1 MIWDASDA
9 NPMHRRLPAEVVS
22 RRRAE
27 KKPKAPEATT
37 DEVVVD
43 LKTAITLKP
52 EARTKWLSKACAM
65 VEQGKAKPTDLYDI
79 VTNRKFSG
87 GLPDRVGRKLA
98 SIIRDSFSIFSDKQQ
113 RYLNSTESPVP
124 MHLAAQEDEEA
135 AEEEAPR
142 RPKRAP
148 REEAPATATIP
159 EITLKE
165 SDNKAASRK
174 EKPPPPGPVVEA
186 PRPPPAE
193 NREDE
198 ARRRKLEEEAD
209 NILGALVPG
218 LADAAP
224 PIFSKADANRGR
236 SVSGGRSIGSRS
248 ISSRTARRRAREQ
261 KTRKGRDRDGSW
273 RSGGSGLSGSR
284 ALLLNRNYTE
294 DPQSMVHC
302 GPAAHAAECSDF
314 RQYDL
319 SASCRQLT
327 SSNLYSGDG
336 TVTALFFAK
345 AGAGGA
351 GTGKVALEV
360 PSPETL
366 SVGRRRGFQWSEGW
380 SEDIVTW
387 CFGPVQCLRWEFA
400 LDFCA
405 SEQVLYLWSD
415 PPNGV
420 SKYIGWTTDELY
432 VLGDMRW
439 EKTIFKKENPDGT
452 LALRP
457 CKNYIRNLD
466 NVDRELVRRY
476 PYGGRPPELS
486 GITLGQLRR
495 LYAAHKDWMEEP
507 KWNEFARQMQRPTM
521 YDIVPAIIKPATK
534 HTQGSYVEL
543 FTQKAVD
550 VFVSHWWGGE
560 FVEFVAS
567 LASSAAQLL
576 RDDVGGLYSQRC
588 RSFGGQSG
596 ASSQQQQDA
605 AESMVFWICS
615 FANAQWTV
623 NLGNSLE
630 ESPFEVALASKTC
643 KAVVMVMD
651 ELAMPLTRI
660 WCIYEVLRTGVLRH
674 PFYVAT
680 QHGVLVGE
688 RVRESPRLAASLL
701 SLAERLSDLRPQHAA
716 ASNLQDRDTIISEV
730 SNAVGV
736 EQFALAVQASL
747 FEVLRKAGYALY
759 SRNWRL
765 NFKLLQLHRE
775 AVREVYWL
783 QPGTNPN
790 SNRRERRRPATD
802 SSPQRTVLH
811 RAAQEGDMEIL
822 QQESV
827 EDKVRSEKATAA
839 FQELQVMMRNGAS
852 YQEREQKK
860 DEVRGLKDEV
870 MDREDELGQK
880 ALHLAARYCRD
891 LEALQLV
898 VQHWPSHAK
907 HRDKFGRLPL
917 HRAAESG
924 CAETLA
930 ALLPLY
936 AGGALVQELDKQQ
949 HSCLDLAVLSGSTE
963 AVNFLL
969 QKRAILEH
977 GNKRTPLHLAA
988 QWNHVGPLQDLAA
1001 LGFLETGD
1009 SDGTRPLHLAA
1020 RFGHEEAVKALLGL
1034 GADVAATTVF
1044 GRTSLHWAAL
1054 NGHAKMTALLLE
1066 SRSPPDERDGAGW
1079 TAFHWAIRRG
1089 HDDCARALREGG
1101 ADIHRQDLRSRRNA
1115 LHIAAAADASPDLLE
1130 DLAGWGV
1137 NLLETDVGQKVP
1149 LHLAAQWGKLRN
1161 IGKLLEMKSDVEAR
1175 CSHQRTALHLA
1186 ARRGH
1191 ASLCTKLVEEG
1202 GADINAADATGSTP
1216 FALAC
1221 RFGHFDVVFAMA
1233 ERRVDLT
1240 NTEKG
1245 GMTALHWAAHF
1256 GKTAVVRQLVGLHAD
1271 VAAATRYGRHPLHCA
1286 AIEGKKEAVEALIKL
1301 RSNVHHPQKD
1311 GWLPIHL
1318 ASRYKHVSVVMALIE
1333 HRADPNSKGVN
1344 GKTPA
1349 QLCAQQNGCFSDV
1362 GFDKLQQDESGRNAL
1377 HTAAIHGSESWFYG
1391 LARRNPAGVQLIFGL
1406 ATPDAQGRT
1415 PLHLAAAFGR
1425 HLVVQ
1430 EILRTFLDEN
1440 GSFNRC
1446 WHRVKPRGFYNKLDD
1461 EEDDDSSEPPPLPVL
1476 TPDRRGRLPLH
1487 AAAVAGF
1494 PAVVGQLVSFML
1506 EKLDCSVADILRPD
1520 DEGASALD
1528 LACRRRDDAAARRLS
1543 EKLGVE
1549 LPLSS
1554 RGRTPPSTGDE
1565 VCLKRALQLEH
1576 RSLSKGTLGRVEA
1589 ASESAVKLEFPKAV
1603 GHHGLTMTEFF
1614 LHCATKQRYIVNY
1627 SHLKSTRGRRRSFRL
1642 GKRREMPE
1650 SPQHLDDD
1658 SSCSEHVEEGA
1669 VVEGFDLGDA
1679 WLQLCEGGWLPTHI
1693 QLRSSRRLPVLS
1705 AWNGPPINI
1714 GDVVTTVKEL
1724 VLWAGR
1730 VLKPDSVGIV
1740 LRINS
1745 KEVLLKI
1752 EAAKGGGCTVSL
1764 TDTVFVKHVQVT
1776 GCRCLMKEPMGA
1788 PPEGTLVT
1796 HREHGCGVVQHIEK
1810 TSHNGTSRG
1819 FSVLFGDGT
1828 RSQLPADRRGIRLI
1842 RTPPTPQEVAAYFL
1856 KKEQI
1861 LRRKN
1866 HPSSAVQTGTCQSAH
1881 LDPGN

>member
-1 MIWDASDA
+1 MGSGSSSHARRWLCNASA
-9 NPMHRRLPAEVVS
+9 AE
-22 RRRAE
+22 
-27 KKPKAPEATT
+27 
-37 DEVVVD
+37 
-43 LKTAITLKP
+43 
-52 EARTKWLSKACAM
+52 LS
-65 VEQGKAKPTDLYDI
+65 Q
-79 VTNRKFSG
+79 
-87 GLPDRVGRKLA
+87 
-98 SIIRDSFSIFSDKQQ
+98 
-113 RYLNSTESPVP
+113 
-124 MHLAAQEDEEA
+124 AAQGLEEA
-135 AEEEAPR
+135 EREAL
-142 RPKRAP
+142 RAALQLL
-148 REEAPATATIP
+148 EA
-159 EITLKE
+159 
-165 SDNKAASRK
+165 
-174 EKPPPPGPVVEA
+174 A
-186 PRPPPAE
+186 PDP
-193 NREDE
+193 D
-198 ARRRKLEEEAD
+198 L
-209 NILGALVPG
+209 LGDALV
-218 LADAAP
+218 
-224 PIFSKADANRGR
+224 
-236 SVSGGRSIGSRS
+236 
-248 ISSRTARRRAREQ
+248 
-261 KTRKGRDRDGSW
+261 
-273 RSGGSGLSGSR
+273 
-284 ALLLNRNYTE
+284 
-294 DPQSMVHC
+294 
-302 GPAAHAAECSDF
+302 
-314 RQYDL
+314 
-319 SASCRQLT
+319 
-327 SSNLYSGDG
+327 
-336 TVTALFFAK
+336 
-345 AGAGGA
+345 
-351 GTGKVALEV
+351 
-360 PSPETL
+360 
-366 SVGRRRGFQWSEGW
+366 EG
-380 SEDIVTW
+380 E
-387 CFGPVQCLRWEFA
+387 E
-400 LDFCA
+400 
-405 SEQVLYLWSD
+405 VLYLWSD

-420 SKYIGWTTDELY
+420 SKYIAWTTDELY
-432 VLGDMRW
+432 ALDDMRW

-457 CKNYIRNLD
+457 RKQYIRNLD
-466 NVDRELVRRY
+466 SVDRELVRRY

-495 LYAAHKDWMEEP
+495 LHAAHKDWLEEP

-560 FVEFVAS
+560 FVDFVES

-576 RDDVGGLYSQRC
+576 RDDVGGLSSQRC
-588 RSFGGQSG
+588 HSFGGQS
-596 ASSQQQQDA
+596 SQQDA

-630 ESPFEVALASKTC
+630 ESPFEVALASSTC

-651 ELAMPLTRI
+651 ESAMPLTRI

-688 RVRESPRLAASLL
+688 RVRESPPLAASLL
-701 SLAERLSDLRPQHAA
+701 ALAERLSDLRPQHAA

-747 FEVLRKAGYALY
+747 FDVLRKAGYALY

-790 SNRRERRRPATD
+790 RNRQRRPPTD
-802 SSPQRTVLH
+802 APPRRTVLH
-811 RAAQEGDMEIL
+811 RAAQEGDVEIL

-827 EDKVRSEKATAA
+827 EDTLRSEKATAA
-839 FQELQVMMRNGAS
+839 FQELHVMMKNGLS
-852 YQEREQKK
+852 YQEGEQKK

-870 MDREDELGQK
+870 TDREDELGQK

-917 HRAAESG
+917 HRAAEPG

-936 AGGALVQELDKQQ
+936 AGGALVQELDKNQ

-963 AVNFLL
+963 AVDFLL
-969 QKRAILEH
+969 QKRAIPEH

-988 QWNHVGPLQDLAA
+988 QWNHVGPLQALAA

-1009 SDGTRPLHLAA
+1009 CDGTRPLHLAA

-1034 GADVAATTVF
+1034 GADVAAKTVF

-1054 NGHAKMTALLLE
+1054 NGHAKMTKLLLE

-1089 HDDCARALREGG
+1089 HDDCARALRDGG
-1101 ADIHRQDLRSRRNA
+1101 ADIHCQDLRSSRNA
-1115 LHIAAAADASPDLLE
+1115 LHIAAAADSSPELLE
-1130 DLAGWGV
+1130 DLAAWGV
-1137 NLLETDVGQKVP
+1137 ELLETDVGQKVP

-1191 ASLCTKLVEEG
+1191 ASLCTKLVDEG
-1202 GADINAADATGSTP
+1202 GADIHSADATGSTP

-1221 RFGHFDVVFAMA
+1221 RFGHFDVVLAMA
-1233 ERRVDLT
+1233 KCRVDVT
-1240 NTEKG
+1240 SMEKD
-1245 GMTALHWAAHF
+1245 GMTALHWAARF
-1256 GKTAVVRQLVGLHAD
+1256 GNTAVVRHMVGLRAD

-1318 ASRYKHVSVVMALIE
+1318 ASRYKHVSVIMTLIE
-1333 HRADPNSKGVN
+1333 HRADPNAKGVN
-1344 GKTPA
+1344 NKTPA
-1349 QLCAQQNGCFSDV
+1349 QLCARQNGNFSDL

-1377 HTAAIHGSESWFYG
+1377 HTAAIHGSERWFNGYQ
-1391 LARRNPAGVQLIFGL
+1391 AAMRNPAGVQLILGL

-1425 HLVVQ
+1425 HLVVK
-1430 EILRTFLDEN
+1430 EILARFLDEN

-1446 WHRVKPRGFYNKLDD
+1446 WHRVKLRGFYNRMDD

-1476 TPDRRGRLPLH
+1476 TRDRKGRLPLH
-1487 AAAVAGF
+1487 AAALGGF
-1494 PAVVGQLVSFML
+1494 PTVVGQLVSFML

-1565 VCLKRALQLEH
+1565 VCLKRVLQLEH
-1576 RSLSKGTLGRVEA
+1576 GTLSKGTLGRVEA
-1589 ASESAVKLEFPKAV
+1589 ASDSTVKLQFTESTV
-1603 GHHGLTMTEFF
+1603 GHHALTMAEYM
-1614 LHCATKQRYIVNY
+1614 LHCATKQRYIVNF
-1627 SHLKSTRGRRRSFRL
+1627 SHLKCRKGHRSLRL
-1642 GKRREMPE
+1642 GKRREMPG
-1650 SPQHLDDD
+1650 SPQRLDDD
-1658 SSCSEHVEEGA
+1658 GSCSEHVEAGT

-1679 WLQLCEGGWLPTHI
+1679 WLLSEGGWLPTHI
-1693 QLRSSRRLPVLS
+1693 QLRSSRSLPVLS
-1705 AWNGPPINI
+1705 AWNGPPINV
-1714 GDVVTTVKEL
+1714 GDVVMTVKEL
-1724 VLWAGR
+1724 VLPANG

-1740 LRINS
+1740 RRINS
-1745 KEVLLKI
+1745 NEVLLKL

-1764 TDTVFVKHVQVT
+1764 ADTVSAEHMQLT
-1776 GCRCLMKEPMGA
+1776 GYRCMMEDPYPSA
-1788 PPEGTLVT
+1788 PPEGILVT
-1796 HREHGCGVVQHIEK
+1796 HRKHGCGVVQHIHK
-1810 TSHNGTSRG
+1810 TSNGTTRG
-1819 FSVLFGDGT
+1819 FSVIFGDET
-1828 RSQLPADRRGIRLI
+1828 RSQLPADRRGLRLI
-1842 RTPPTPQEVAAYFL
+1842 CTPPPQEIAAYFR

-1861 LRRKN
+1861 LRRK
-1866 HPSSAVQTGTCQSAH
+1866 HPHVSAVQTGTCQASET
-1881 LDPGN
+1881 